1 MIHDLSHTISHALRE
16 AGVHLATHVP
26 GHGATETFQSF
37 QEGHTHALPTSFHEE
52 TAYAIA
58 HGSALTGGRSACII
72 KSHGMTKAMNAA
84 MDSLSCGV
92 TAAMVNIVFEDKT
105 GKHSDNIIEIIPFM
119 AGSEMPFKVSSA
131 RTAYADVMEAIRMS
145 EKMELPY
152 TLIFDAA
159 EIEAESPI
167 GNAVLNEPPG
177 YFRDPMQHL
186 VCPIFA
192 SYQREVLVRKIRNE
206 DWRDI
211 PRPQMPILPTSLPPD
226 YQRAVTPYLPLFEVF
241 CSLEVDFV
249 CGDAG
254 VSTLSAFPPYEIVHA
269 ALYMGGSIPTAI
281 GAYLAGMN
289 RAWCF
294 IGDFSF
300 IAAGHYG
307 LIEALMRNI
316 PLKVL
321 IFANGR
327 AQTTGGQPL
336 DLELLDILLAG
347 YEQYTLRIN
356 DPFDPDEVRTILS
369 SANESDELRI
379 VIANYAANSR
389 KT

>member
-1 MIHDLSHTISHALRE
+1 MIHNLSFAISQALRE
-16 AGVHLATHVP
+16 AGVLLATHVP

-37 QEGHTHALPTSFHEE
+37 RKENIRNLPISFHEE

-58 HGSALTGGRSACII
+58 HGSALTGARSACII

-84 MDSLSCGV
+84 LDSLSCGV
-92 TAAMVNIVFEDKT
+92 KAAMVNIVFEDKT
-105 GKHSDNIIEIIPFM
+105 GNHSDNIIEIIPFI

-131 RTAYADVMEAIRMS
+131 KTAYADVMEAVRMS
-145 EKMELPY
+145 EKMELPF
-152 TLIFDAA
+152 TLVFDAA

-167 GNAVLNEPPG
+167 GNALLDEPPR
-177 YFRDPMQHL
+177 YYRDPMQHL

-211 PRPQMPILPTSLPPD
+211 PRPHMPILPTSLPPD
-226 YQRAVTPYLPLFEVF
+226 YQRAVAPYLPLFEVF
-241 CSLEVDFV
+241 RSLEVDFV

-289 RAWCF
+289 RSWCF

-307 LIEALMRNI
+307 LIEAIMRKT
-316 PLKVL
+316 PLNVL

-336 DLELLDILLAG
+336 DLQLLDILLAG
-347 YEQYTLRIN
+347 YEQYILRITN
-356 DPFDPDEVRTILS
+356 PFDPDEVRTVLS

-379 VIANYAANSR
+379 VIANYTANSR